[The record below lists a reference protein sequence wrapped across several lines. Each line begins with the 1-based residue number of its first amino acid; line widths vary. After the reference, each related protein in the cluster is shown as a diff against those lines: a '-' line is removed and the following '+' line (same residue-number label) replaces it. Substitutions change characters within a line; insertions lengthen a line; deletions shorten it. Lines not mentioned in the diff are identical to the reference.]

1 VIIRDY
7 HSLSLTMNF
16 IDKIRNQPKYIRK
29 IILWSITIIFG
40 LILMGLWIYLSGKNV
55 RNFNKQSIIDG
66 LNLPKIENF
75 NTNEQRGNNK

>member
-1 VIIRDY
+1 
-7 HSLSLTMNF
+7 MNF
-16 IDKIRNQPKYIRK
+16 IQKIRNQPKYIRK

-40 LILMGLWIYLSGKNV
+40 LILIGLWIYLSGKSV
-55 RNFNKQSIIDG
+55 RNFNKQSVING